1 MFLAIDIGNTHSVFA
16 FFEGDD
22 VKALWRLQTDAKR
35 TADEYSA
42 FLHPLA
48 QKDGVDFAQIC
59 DVWVSSVVPDVNA
72 EIARLADE
80 LFDCDVQQI
89 TRDILPDLAVKLPR
103 PEEVGADR
111 LVNAVAV
118 LEYYQAPAIV
128 IDFGTATTFDVVD
141 HEGAFIGGVI
151 APGVNLSVNAL
162 YAAAAK
168 LPKISIEMPEK
179 AIGDSTISAM
189 KSGIYWGYV
198 SMVEGMLTRITAE
211 LQGDKKPLIIA
222 TGGLSRLM
230 AEGLNGAVDVIDEDL
245 TLKGLKRIYDMS
257 KNKQTNKIELSAVR

>member
-35 TADEYSA
+35 TADEYSSY
-42 FLHPLA
+42 LMPLSI
-48 QKDGVDFAQIC
+48 KDNIHFG
-59 DVWVSSVVPDVNA
+59 DVEEVWISSVVPDVNF
-72 EIARLADE
+72 EISQLSKR
-80 LFDCDVQQI
+80 LFDCGVTEISHDV
-89 TRDILPDLAVKLPR
+89 LPQLEVKLPR

-118 LEYYQAPAIV
+118 MACYQAPAVV

-141 HEGAFIGGVI
+141 QEGAFAGGVI

-168 LPKISIEMPEK
+168 LPKISIEKPEK
-179 AIGDSTISAM
+179 AIGDSTITAM

-198 SMVEGMLTRITAE
+198 SMVEGMVKRITAE
-211 LQGDKKPLIIA
+211 MSCDTKPLIIA
-222 TGGLSRLM
+222 TGGLSNLM
-230 AEGLNGAVDVIDEDL
+230 AEGLDGLVDVVDEDL
-245 TLKGLKRIYDMS
+245 TLKGLKKIYDLQKENVNHQHVLMS
-257 KNKQTNKIELSAVR
+257 